1 MYYIVTDSSTDM
13 PQSWVEAQHDFHIV
27 SLSCTINGVSSVPGT
42 SEVAKKETYRQLRS
56 GVVIKTS
63 AVNTAT
69 WEECFQKLLDEGQ
82 DVLCIAFSS
91 GLSGTY
97 AAAADAAKELAPK
110 YPNQKIIVI
119 DSRCASAGEGL
130 LVHYAL
136 QNREQGMLIDGEP
149 VNQVLN
155 MLLDPLCVLL
165 DDLMF
170 LYRGGR
176 LSATSAVVGSL
187 VRIKPIMHVDEE
199 GHLAVVEKV
208 TGRRRSI
215 RILANRVKEH
225 IVNPE
230 GQMIFISHGDCEDEA
245 NALADIIKAEIPGIA
260 GVLVTYVGPVIGSHS
275 GPGTLAI
282 FFLGDHR

>member
-1 MYYIVTDSSTDM
+1 MAF
-13 PQSWVEAQHDFHIV
+13 PPFRERRKWR
-27 SLSCTINGVSSVPGT
+27 
-42 SEVAKKETYRQLRS
+42 KKETYRQLRS

-82 DVLCIAFSS
+82 DVLCITFSS

-136 QNREQGMLIDGEP
+136 QNREQGMSIEENAKWVKEHIQHLIHWFT
-149 VNQVLN
+149 V
-155 MLLDPLCVLL
+155 

-245 NALADIIKAEIPGIA
+245 NALADIIKAEIPRHCGRSGDVCRPSHWLPTPA
-260 GVLVTYVGPVIGSHS
+260 PVRWRFSS
-275 GPGTLAI
+275 SATTAER
-282 FFLGDHR
+282 HRRKESV

>member
-1 MYYIVTDSSTDM
+1 MYYIVTDSSVDM
-13 PQSWVEAQHDFHIV
+13 PQSWVEAQHDFHLM
-27 SLSCTINGVSSVPGT
+27 SLSCTIQGVSSIPGT
-42 SEVAKKETYRQLRS
+42 TEEAKKEIYRQLRS

-69 WEECFQKLLDEGQ
+69 WEECFQSLLEAGQ
-82 DVLCIAFSS
+82 DILCIAFSS

-97 AAAADAAKELAPK
+97 AAAADAAKDLAPK
-110 YPNQKIIVI
+110 YPNQKLIVI
-119 DSRCASAGEGL
+119 DSLCASAGEGL

-136 QNREQGMLIDGEP
+136 QNREQGMSIEDNAKWVEEHVQNL
-149 VNQVLN
+149 VHWFTV
-155 MLLDPLCVLL
+155 

-187 VRIKPIMHVDEE
+187 VRIKPIMHVDAE

-215 RILANRVKEH
+215 RMLANKVKEH
-225 IVNPE
+225 IVHPE

-245 NALADIIKAEIPGIA
+245 NALAEIIKAEIPGIA

-282 FFLGDHR
+282 FCLGDQR

>member
-1 MYYIVTDSSTDM
+1 M
-13 PQSWVEAQHDFHIV
+13 
-27 SLSCTINGVSSVPGT
+27 
-42 SEVAKKETYRQLRS
+42 AKKETYRQLRS

-136 QNREQGMLIDGEP
+136 QNREQGMSIEENAKWVKEHIQHLIHWFT
-149 VNQVLN
+149 V
-155 MLLDPLCVLL
+155 

-170 LYRGGR
+170 LYRAAACLQPAR
-176 LSATSAVVGSL
+176 LSVRSCVSSRLCTLMRVVIWQL
-187 VRIKPIMHVDEE
+187 W
-199 GHLAVVEKV
+199 
-208 TGRRRSI
+208 RR
-215 RILANRVKEH
+215 
-225 IVNPE
+225 
-230 GQMIFISHGDCEDEA
+230 
-245 NALADIIKAEIPGIA
+245 
-260 GVLVTYVGPVIGSHS
+260 
-275 GPGTLAI
+275 
-282 FFLGDHR
+282 

>member
-136 QNREQGMLIDGEP
+136 QNREQGMSIEENAKWVKEHIQHLIHWFT
-149 VNQVLN
+149 V
-155 MLLDPLCVLL
+155 

-170 LYRGGR
+170 LYRGEIGR
-176 LSATSAVVGSL
+176 ASC
-187 VRIKPIMHVDEE
+187 RE
-199 GHLAVVEKV
+199 
-208 TGRRRSI
+208 
-215 RILANRVKEH
+215 RV
-225 IVNPE
+225 
-230 GQMIFISHGDCEDEA
+230 
-245 NALADIIKAEIPGIA
+245 
-260 GVLVTYVGPVIGSHS
+260 
-275 GPGTLAI
+275 
-282 FFLGDHR
+282 

>member
-1 MYYIVTDSSTDM
+1 M
-13 PQSWVEAQHDFHIV
+13 
-27 SLSCTINGVSSVPGT
+27 SLTL
-42 SEVAKKETYRQLRS
+42 AH
-56 GVVIKTS
+56 
-63 AVNTAT
+63 
-69 WEECFQKLLDEGQ
+69 
-82 DVLCIAFSS
+82 IAFSS

-136 QNREQGMLIDGEP
+136 QNREQGMSIEENAKWVKEHIQHLIHWFT
-149 VNQVLN
+149 V
-155 MLLDPLCVLL
+155 

>member
-1 MYYIVTDSSTDM
+1 MGQGAY
-13 PQSWVEAQHDFHIV
+13 
-27 SLSCTINGVSSVPGT
+27 
-42 SEVAKKETYRQLRS
+42 
-56 GVVIKTS
+56 S
-63 AVNTAT
+63 AV
-69 WEECFQKLLDEGQ
+69 
-82 DVLCIAFSS
+82 
-91 GLSGTY
+91 
-97 AAAADAAKELAPK
+97 
-110 YPNQKIIVI
+110 
-119 DSRCASAGEGL
+119 
-130 LVHYAL
+130 
-136 QNREQGMLIDGEP
+136 
-149 VNQVLN
+149 
-155 MLLDPLCVLL
+155 

-245 NALADIIKAEIPGIA
+245 KIPGIA

>member
-82 DVLCIAFSS
+82 DVLCVAFSS

-136 QNREQGMLIDGEP
+136 QNREQGM
-149 VNQVLN
+149 
-155 MLLDPLCVLL
+155 
-165 DDLMF
+165 
-170 LYRGGR
+170 
-176 LSATSAVVGSL
+176 
-187 VRIKPIMHVDEE
+187 PIEE
-199 GHLAVVEKV
+199 NAKW
-208 TGRRRSI
+208 
-215 RILANRVKEH
+215 VKEH
-225 IVNPE
+225 IQQAAGNDADHAIRR
-230 GQMIFISHGDCEDEA
+230 Q
-245 NALADIIKAEIPGIA
+245 ALKAQE
-260 GVLVTYVGPVIGSHS
+260 VVH
-275 GPGTLAI
+275 
-282 FFLGDHR
+282 

>member
-82 DVLCIAFSS
+82 DVLCITFSS

-136 QNREQGMLIDGEP
+136 QNREQGMPIEENAKWVKEHIQHLIHWFT
-149 VNQVLN
+149 V
-155 MLLDPLCVLL
+155 

-170 LYRGGR
+170 LYRGG
-176 LSATSAVVGSL
+176 
-187 VRIKPIMHVDEE
+187 
-199 GHLAVVEKV
+199 
-208 TGRRRSI
+208 

>member
-1 MYYIVTDSSTDM
+1 M
-13 PQSWVEAQHDFHIV
+13 
-27 SLSCTINGVSSVPGT
+27 
-42 SEVAKKETYRQLRS
+42 
-56 GVVIKTS
+56 
-63 AVNTAT
+63 
-69 WEECFQKLLDEGQ
+69 
-82 DVLCIAFSS
+82 
-91 GLSGTY
+91 
-97 AAAADAAKELAPK
+97 
-110 YPNQKIIVI
+110 
-119 DSRCASAGEGL
+119 
-130 LVHYAL
+130 HYAL
-136 QNREQGMLIDGEP
+136 QNREQGMSIEENAKWVKEHIQHLIHWFT
-149 VNQVLN
+149 V
-155 MLLDPLCVLL
+155 